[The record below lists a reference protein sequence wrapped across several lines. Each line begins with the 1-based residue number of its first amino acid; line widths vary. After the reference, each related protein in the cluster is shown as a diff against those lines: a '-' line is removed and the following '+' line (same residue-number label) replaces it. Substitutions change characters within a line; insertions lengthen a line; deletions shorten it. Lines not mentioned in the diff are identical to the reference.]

1 MSGDPSP
8 GPRRVLL
15 SAIRRGLVALLLTA
29 AAAEVAAFAVD
40 LAAGRPFRAWS
51 FVKIGWLYVLSFS
64 RVGLEVRL
72 SPAVSAVAGS
82 SVGGS
87 LYRVHVAFLSG
98 TALAVWLLF
107 RAGRAAAESAP
118 ATPGRR
124 ALVGALVAP
133 GYAVPAF
140 ALALAATIRLP
151 EFALESI
158 RPIAWQA
165 LAFPLAMAAL
175 VGAAGGLAASRAA
188 VESRRPWG
196 PRTVAWATGG
206 WRMLTS
212 SIGLAF
218 VGLLLLAAAHPA
230 DVGTYVRWH
239 ERTGRTGGIAL
250 AHEVLALPNIGEWL
264 VAPSMGGC
272 DVAGSGGGTTRL
284 LCSDGVVDPAALR
297 TLSVRRIPLPWGS
310 FVFLGVPLAAT
321 LLGGA
326 RAARGVSA
334 WRERLLRGA
343 GAGVEFGVLTGA
355 AARLAGLAISSS
367 AEPGSAIRL
376 GPRPLS
382 TAALGLV
389 WGVLGGAAGTL
400 FPVAQ
405 DDGGVP
411 EGVPVDPE
419 EPVPPR
425 PTSV

>member
-1 MSGDPSP
+1 VSGDPPP
-8 GPRRVLL
+8 GSRRVLL
-15 SAIRRGLVALLLTA
+15 FAIWRGLVALLLTA
-29 AAAEVAAFAVD
+29 AAAEGAAFAVYV
-40 LAAGRPFRAWS
+40 AAGRPFQAWS
-51 FVKIGWLYVLSFS
+51 LVKIGWLYVLSFS

-82 SVGGS
+82 AVGGS

-107 RAGRAAAESAP
+107 RAGRWAAERAP
-118 ATPGRR
+118 TGAGLR

-151 EFALESI
+151 EFALDSV
-158 RPIAWQA
+158 RPVPWQA
-165 LAFPLAMAAL
+165 LAFPLAMAAAA
-175 VGAAGGLAASRAA
+175 GAAGGLAARSAVAA
-188 VESRRPWG
+188 RPPWG
-196 PRTVAWATGG
+196 PRAVAWTTGG
-206 WRMLTS
+206 WRMLIV
-212 SIGLAF
+212 SIGFAF
-218 VGLLLLAAAHPA
+218 VGLLLLAAVHPA

-250 AHEVLALPNIGEWL
+250 VHEVLALPNIGEWL

-272 DVAGSGGGTTRL
+272 DVAGSSGGTTRL
-284 LCSDGVVDPAALR
+284 ACSDGVVDPAGLATLR
-297 TLSVRRIPLPWGS
+297 VRRIPLPWWS

-321 LLGGA
+321 LLGGE

-334 WRERLLRGA
+334 WRERLLRGG
-343 GAGVEFGVLTGA
+343 GAGVVFGVLTGA
-355 AARLAGLAISSS
+355 AARVAGLAISSS
-367 AEPGSAIRL
+367 GDPGSAIRL

-389 WGVLGGAAGTL
+389 WGVLGGAAGAL

-405 DDGGVP
+405 DDDGDP

-419 EPVPPR
+419 APVPPR